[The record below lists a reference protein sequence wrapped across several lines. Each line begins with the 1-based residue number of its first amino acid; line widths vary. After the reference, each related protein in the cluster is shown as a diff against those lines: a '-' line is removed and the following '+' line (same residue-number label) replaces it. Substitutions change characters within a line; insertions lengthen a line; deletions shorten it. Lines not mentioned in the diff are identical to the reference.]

1 MTETETQCLK
11 TLWGWNQ
18 PISLF
23 HRDEHKT
30 QEGETAYSGPDGWP
44 GGNEIQVLLE
54 ERVARQHSRVI
65 YRPLTQATQAE

>member
-23 HRDEHKT
+23 HRMNTRLRKVK
-30 QEGETAYSGPDGWP
+30 Q
-44 GGNEIQVLLE
+44 
-54 ERVARQHSRVI
+54 
-65 YRPLTQATQAE
+65 LTQGQMDGQGEMKFKCYWKKGWHGNTAELSTGH